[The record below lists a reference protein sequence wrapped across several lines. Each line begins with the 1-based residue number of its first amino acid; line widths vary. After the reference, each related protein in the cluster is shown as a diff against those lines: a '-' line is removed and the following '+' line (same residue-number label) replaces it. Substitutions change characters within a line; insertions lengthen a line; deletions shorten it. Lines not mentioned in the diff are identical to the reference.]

1 MTQNK
6 IKIVILGASGY
17 AGGDLIRMLSS
28 HKNVD
33 IVALS
38 ANAKSGVNPSQAHSS
53 LFNTNLPTCLFFLF
67 QYHFSQEVLPFFVA
81 HFFQVLIHFHFLL
94 KL

>member
-6 IKIVILGASGY
+6 IKVVILGASGY
-17 AGGDLIRMLSS
+17 AGCDLIRMLSS

-38 ANAKSGVNPSQAHSS
+38 ANAKSGISPSKTHS
-53 LFNTNLPTCLFFLF
+53 
-67 QYHFSQEVLPFFVA
+67 
-81 HFFQVLIHFHFLL
+81 
-94 KL
+94 

>member
-6 IKIVILGASGY
+6 IKVVILGASGY

-38 ANAKSGVNPSQAHSS
+38 ANAKSGISPSKTHSS
-53 LFNTNLPTCLFFLF
+53 LFNTNLPEFIKTEENFKTDT
-67 QYHFSQEVLPFFVA
+67 QSYQFVA
-81 HFFQVLIHFHFLL
+81 VQSAPDMP
-94 KL
+94 K